1 MVAVESTLTQTGTY
15 DIDPVHSR
23 IGFAVRHAMVAT
35 VRGSFNDFEGG
46 GYFDIER
53 PESSAATVTIDA
65 GTVDTRHPDR
75 DAHLRSED
83 FLDVASHPA
92 ITFSAVSI
100 DQVGPSTYRVSGDLT
115 IKGVTKPVVLEVER
129 TGWLVESDGSQR
141 IGFEGS
147 GVLNRKDWGIGWNK
161 LLDAGGVL
169 ISEHVT
175 VEFEI
180 SAVKAPAG
188 STVPAS

>member
-15 DIDPVHSR
+15 EIDPVHSR

-35 VRGSFNDFEGG
+35 VRGSFNGLEGG

-53 PESSAATVTIDA
+53 PESSTATITIDA
-65 GTVDTRHPDR
+65 ATVDTRHPDR
-75 DAHLRSED
+75 DVHLRSED
-83 FLDVASHPA
+83 FLDVASYPE
-92 ITFSAVSI
+92 ITFSAAWI
-100 DQVGPSTYRVSGDLT
+100 DQVGPRSYRVSGELT
-115 IKGVTKPVVLEVER
+115 IKGITRPVVVEVER
-129 TGWLVESDGSQR
+129 TGWFVESDGSQR

-180 SAVKAPAG
+180 SAVKASAG
-188 STVPAS
+188 WTVPAS